1 MTTLILGS
9 TGQLGCAMRRLLPDA
24 LGWTRQQADLARPQT
39 LRAAVEAARPAV
51 VVNCAAYNAV
61 DQAEKDVEGAF
72 AVNAFAIRELAL
84 ACRAL
89 DATLVHVSTN
99 YVFGQD
105 QSRRMPYEE
114 TDAPGPISAYA
125 ISKLAGE
132 YFAQSFCPKHLVVRT
147 TGLFGFPDRGG
158 QPGNFVEKLIE
169 RARRGDK
176 LRVVNDQELTPT
188 AAADLAQ
195 AIVDLLRAGATGLY
209 HFTNAGVCT
218 WHQFACEAL
227 RLAGIDVEVEAVT
240 SAAFAAP
247 ARRPGYSVLACAR
260 YDGHNLP
267 SRRSWQAALGEYMAK
282 RAPR

>member
-9 TGQLGCAMRRLLPDA
+9 SGQLGSAMRRLLPDA
-24 LGWTRQQADLARPQT
+24 LVWTRQQADLARPEP
-39 LRAAVEAARPAV
+39 LRAVIEAAKPEV
-51 VVNCAAYNAV
+51 VINCAAYNAV
-61 DQAEKDVEGAF
+61 DQAEKDVQGAF
-72 AVNAFAIRELAL
+72 TVNALAIRELAL
-84 ACRAL
+84 ACRAI

-105 QSRRMPYEE
+105 EARRVPYEE
-114 TDAPGPISAYA
+114 TDAPGPISAYG

-132 YFAQSFCPKHLVVRT
+132 CFAQSLCPKHLVIRT
-147 TGLFGFPDRGG
+147 AGLFGFPERGS
-158 QPGNFVEKLIE
+158 QPANFVEKLLE

-188 AAADLAQ
+188 SSADLAQ

-209 HFTNAGVCT
+209 HFTNSGACT

-227 RLAGIDVEVEAVT
+227 RLAGMNVEVEPVT

-247 ARRPGYSVLACAR
+247 ARRPRYSVLSCFK
-260 YDGHNLP
+260 YDAHGLP
-267 SRRSWQAALGEYMAK
+267 TPRLWQDALGKYMEQ
-282 RAPR
+282 RIGR